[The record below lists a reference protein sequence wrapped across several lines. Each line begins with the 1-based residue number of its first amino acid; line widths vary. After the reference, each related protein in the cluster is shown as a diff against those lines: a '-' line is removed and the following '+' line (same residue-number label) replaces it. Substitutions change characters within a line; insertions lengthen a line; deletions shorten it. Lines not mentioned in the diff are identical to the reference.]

1 MKIKS
6 FEFNLREFAGPMGDF
21 GTLLPL
27 TIGYMVLTQQ
37 NKAHIDSCGRIANM
51 QNNIRTQTQDVR

>member
-1 MKIKS
+1 
-6 FEFNLREFAGPMGDF
+6 MGYF

-51 QNNIRTQTQDVR
+51 QNNIRIQTQDVR